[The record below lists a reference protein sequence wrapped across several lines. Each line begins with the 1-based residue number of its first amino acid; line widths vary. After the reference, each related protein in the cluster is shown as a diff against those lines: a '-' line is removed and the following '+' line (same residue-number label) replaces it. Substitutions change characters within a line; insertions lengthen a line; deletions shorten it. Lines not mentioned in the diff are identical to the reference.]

1 MSEWT
6 GELYGFYTNKPTKS
20 VFSCFKNEI
29 LKINYLYE
37 YNSYND
43 EESLFFYKDKNM
55 LLHHEDIGYN
65 LDIDNKGCFCIE
77 AKIVNLHGIAKLFE
91 FESESNFEP
100 YDINLQL
107 DDIFYYVLVLPDF
120 IENSQFCSDIHSLFV
135 NTLERIHL

>member
-6 GELYGFYTNKPTKS
+6 GELYGFYTNKPTES
-20 VFSCFKNEI
+20 IFSFLNEI

-37 YNSYND
+37 YNSYNN
-43 EESLFFYKDKNM
+43 EESLFFINDKNM
-55 LLHHEDIGYN
+55 LLHHEDICYN
-65 LDIDNKGCFCIE
+65 LDIDNKGYFCIE

-91 FESESNFEP
+91 FKSESNFGP
-100 YDINLQL
+100 YDINIQL

-135 NTLERIHL
+135 NNLERIRL